1 VFVTSVHGVRRC
13 TLAGP
18 DKVYK
23 LARWTARVELK
34 QLLHVCITFDDSNLS
49 ACWRLSDQLLFVWM
63 LHLAKLQKIF
73 IDSHSKPRCQNVTDS
88 HNISLLR
95 FRLSSSSEGNKNLVS
110 CLQEF
115 VTCNKWEF
123 FISHTHLIPIDMSMY
138 FKWVFFLKNKIN
150 WHKKQIKTLLRDTS
164 MINKRKK

>member
-34 QLLHVCITFDDSNLS
+34 QLLH
-49 ACWRLSDQLLFVWM
+49 VWM